1 MAEPCQV
8 CIELYATFGYAEH
21 FPCSVC
27 DCSVEDEVALMI
39 AIQNTAE
46 YDPWLDEPLT
56 EEELKSTEAADEAVD
71 EW

>member
-1 MAEPCQV
+1 
-8 CIELYATFGYAEH
+8 
-21 FPCSVC
+21 
-27 DCSVEDEVALMI
+27 MI